1 MFLGVGLTWF
11 ACLLL
16 ELCIQSAATGCGVC
30 PPGRDGGNGRDGHPG
45 RDGMPGRDGTPGI
58 CLGQTEQ
65 DKQIKQLRQEVSRGN
80 AICAAAC
87 CLFKCP
93 LHAGER
99 TESSESDSPA
109 VWCSSV

>member
-1 MFLGVGLTWF
+1 MNLGVGLILF

-16 ELCIQSAATGCGVC
+16 QFDIQSATGCGVC
-30 PPGRDGGNGRDGHPG
+30 PPGRDGRDGLPG

-80 AICAAAC
+80 TICAATC
-87 CLFKCP
+87 YIECP
-93 LHAGER
+93 LYAGGR
-99 TESSESDSPA
+99 IESS
-109 VWCSSV
+109 